1 MQEEPCVCGEGAC
14 DEDRARVV
22 QASDVPSVAALA
34 DLVSPA
40 AVLSPPHT
48 PQARPA
54 TPRSHAD
61 KAVDAEEEPCE
72 TCAVCLSPLA
82 SSESSRD
89 GETVARRGVH
99 ITVCNHTFHRD
110 CLVRCRVQRLDKPS
124 LPCPLCRCTLP
135 EGLTPRRVSE
145 RRAINESVLFRGD
158 MVQRCRLAR
167 EAVSQRWLRDRA
179 AAAAEVT
186 RT

>member
-1 MQEEPCVCGEGAC
+1 MQEEPCVCGKGAC
-14 DEDRARVV
+14 EDRARVV
-22 QASDVPSVAALA
+22 QAPEVDSVAALA
-34 DLVSPA
+34 DLMSPA

-48 PQARPA
+48 PRAHPT

-82 SSESSRD
+82 SSRD

-124 LPCPLCRCTLP
+124 LPCPLCRCTLGA
-135 EGLTPRRVSE
+135 EGLTPSPAE
-145 RRAINESVLFRGD
+145 RRAITQSVLFRGD

-167 EAVSQRWLRDRA
+167 EAVSQRWLRDRS
-179 AAAAEVT
+179 AAAAEGT